1 MNDSMKRL
9 GKKILNNMIFQER
22 FGWPPDCVGVIFQPQ
37 RPINKSVENTNHKK
51 IKGDYNEV

>member
-1 MNDSMKRL
+1 MKDNIC
-9 GKKILNNMIFQER
+9 KKILNNMIFQER

-37 RPINKSVENTNHKK
+37 RPINKSVENTNRKK